1 MSGHLCTAVTSSI
14 RPAMLVPNQPCIK
27 HNDHFAVAIIKDGEV
42 IGHVP
47 HVLNKVVLSFE
58 KRDGNVA
65 FCEVTGQRVPLYLPQ
80 TTNNML

>member
-14 RPAMLVPNQPCIK
+14 RPAMLVPNQPRIK
-27 HNDHFAVAIIKDGEV
+27 HNDHFAVAII
-42 IGHVP
+42 GHVP
-47 HVLNKVVLSFE
+47 RVLNKVVLSFE